1 MVKDSSSFQQ
11 VSSEDLDEVNAPPQ
25 KGLNLRPILR
35 TIQRKIFLIT
45 GIAAVAIVPVL
56 LSRSKDP
63 STYEGSFRLL
73 VEPVTSE
80 AKLSE
85 PTALTRS
92 GGGLPDDRVFNLD
105 YPTQLEILQSPGMLS
120 VIVEQIKTQKPKFS
134 LNQLKEGLIVKR
146 LGDDST
152 TRTKIIEVR
161 YQASNPEEVQ
171 LVLKKTADKY
181 LKYSLDERKTRIS
194 EGIKFI
200 EDQLPELQQRV
211 SLLQTQL
218 QGLQQRYSLID
229 PKTQGEDLFKQVRDL
244 ANQQIESQR
253 QLQEQKI
260 LYINLQRQL
269 ELTPDQALAAS
280 ALSQDPNRATLLAKL
295 KEVESQIAI
304 ESVRFTP
311 NSPNLLALQE
321 RRQNLLTLLNQETQ
335 RILGRN
341 SLNQANNPQVQT
353 FQNSVRMGLIQELVN
368 TTNQIQVLEARSE
381 ALTKTKNNF
390 ERQAQ
395 QFPSIARQY
404 NDIERKLEI
413 TNQTLNQLLT
423 QRETLRVEAA
433 QKNVPWEIISAP
445 QLSLDPA
452 GNPLATRE
460 RSSKKL
466 MMGVLGGLLFGIVI
480 AILLEKYRDIF
491 YTVEDI
497 QDAIELP
504 LLGTIPLDKKTGKL
518 GNSRSFLSSIVK
530 TKDSIQ
536 NPSAFSEAFDLL
548 YASIRFLY
556 SGSPVRSLVVCSA
569 ASGDGKSTIALSL
582 AQTAAEAG
590 QRVLLVDA
598 NLHHP
603 DLHSR
608 LNLPNHQGL
617 SDLLHKKLTPNI
629 VIERSPQTDNLF
641 VLTAG
646 KALPET
652 PKHLASNQ
660 IQHLIRELQA
670 AFDLVIYDT
679 PDLLS
684 VMDASFLS
692 THTDGLL
699 MVVGVGTSKRSLVM
713 QAINQINTFHLRSIG
728 VVANYV
734 KEKPLAGSP
743 DDGRPNS
750 ELIDIDTIEL
760 DFHEPSHP
768 EMNSKSI

>member
-1 MVKDSSSFQQ
+1 MVNDSSSFQQ
-11 VSSEDLDEVNAPPQ
+11 VSSEDLEEVNAPPQ

-35 TIQRKIFLIT
+35 TIQRNIFLIM
-45 GIAAVAIVPVL
+45 GIAGVAIVPAVL
-56 LSRSKDP
+56 SSSKEP

-80 AKLSE
+80 AKLAE

-92 GGGLPDDRVFNLD
+92 GGGIPDDRVFNLD

-120 VIVEQIKTQKPKFS
+120 AIVEQIKTQKPKFT
-134 LNQLKEGLIVKR
+134 LKELQQGLIVKR
-146 LGDDST
+146 LGDDSS

-161 YQASNPEEVQ
+161 YQASNPDEVQ

-211 SLLQTQL
+211 GLLQTQL

-229 PKTQGEDLFKQVRDL
+229 PKAQGEDLFKQVRDL
-244 ANQQIESQR
+244 VNQQIESQK

-260 LYINLQRQL
+260 LYVNLQQQL

-280 ALSQDPNRATLLAKL
+280 ALSQDPNRAALLAKL

-321 RRQNLLTLLNQETQ
+321 KRQNLLTLLNQETQ

-341 SLNQANNPQVQT
+341 SLKKASNPEVQT
-353 FQNSVRMGLIQELVN
+353 FQDSVRIELIQQLVN

-381 ALTKTKNNF
+381 ALAKTKNAF
-390 ERQAQ
+390 EKQAQ

-423 QRETLRVEAA
+423 QRETLRIEAA
-433 QKNVPWEIISAP
+433 QKNVPWEVISAP
-445 QLSLDPA
+445 QLSLDAA
-452 GNPLATRE
+452 GKPLGTRQS
-460 RSSKKL
+460 SSKKL
-466 MMGVLGGLLFGIVI
+466 MTGAFGGLLVGIVL
-480 AILLEKYRDIF
+480 AILLEKFRDIF
-491 YTVEDI
+491 YTMEDI
-497 QDAIELP
+497 QDGIELP
-504 LLGTIPLDKKTGKL
+504 LLGTIPLDKKIDKL
-518 GNSRSFLSSIVK
+518 GNSRSFLSSLLK
-530 TKDSIQ
+530 TQNSIQ

-548 YASIRFLY
+548 YASVRFLY

-569 ASGDGKSTIALSL
+569 ASGDGKSTIALYL

-598 NLHHP
+598 NLRHP
-603 DLHSR
+603 HLHNR
-608 LNLPNHQGL
+608 LNLPNHKGL
-617 SDLLHKKLTPNI
+617 SDLLHKKLTTSI
-629 VIERSPQTDNLF
+629 AIERSPRTDNLF

-646 KALPET
+646 KPLPET

-660 IQHLIRELQA
+660 MQHLIREFEA

-684 VMDASFLS
+684 AMDASFLS

-699 MVVGVGTSKRSLVM
+699 MVVGVGTTKRSLVM
-713 QAINQINTFHLRSIG
+713 QAINQINSFHLRSIG

-734 KEKPLAGSP
+734 QQKPLAASP
-743 DDGRPNS
+743 DEKHLTS
-750 ELIDIDTIEL
+750 ELIDTVEL